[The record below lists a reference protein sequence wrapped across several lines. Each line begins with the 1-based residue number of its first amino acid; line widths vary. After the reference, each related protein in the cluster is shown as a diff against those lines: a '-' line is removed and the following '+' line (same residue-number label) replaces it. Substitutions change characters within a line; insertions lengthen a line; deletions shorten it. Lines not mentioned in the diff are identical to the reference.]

1 MATKT
6 ETFVSTL
13 KINRLTK
20 AQFDAITPSNEEL
33 YFLTD
38 GQISYND
45 LLDKPTIG
53 NGTLTIQRNGSTIN
67 TFTAN
72 ATSPVTIDISVPVDV
87 SEIASQ
93 TQMASINS
101 GATTAL
107 ISQITT
113 NKNDITTIN
122 NKIPSEATSS
132 NQLADKA
139 FVNSSINAI
148 AAYYI
153 TSNVNGD
160 AFATK
165 AALVAGPW
173 YFDGSTRTPTKN
185 DYAIV
190 IADETRSNACC
201 RYSYTGSQWAF
212 QYVVNDTPFTQ
223 AQLDAINSTITSS
236 LVTSYSNHIADSSIH
251 VTTTDKSNWN
261 NKVDKVTNTQRAYVT
276 DSSGNQSTLKWTSN
290 AEGSTIMYRNSAGNV
305 SVTTPSAD
313 GHAATKKYVDDVDA
327 NKVDKTTTA
336 NQVYGTDGSGNQTT
350 YSKDSFGKVD
360 DVKVG
365 TNSVVTNKIANLGTM
380 AGESTADWQPKLTAG
395 SGIDITNNTISTEN
409 IFIATYGTTSY
420 ADVKAAYDAGYVVVV
435 KDTNYSIN
443 MYNKLEQYVNDS
455 AFYFSSWNG
464 SEKTTIYL
472 GSQNTWNK
480 WTDTYQKSL
489 TVLPSA
495 EGITGTSTTTRAI
508 NAKNIKEIIQG
519 TTLTGIVFT
528 DTNDVTANDSITTAI
543 GKLQANETDLRN
555 NKQDNISDL
564 GTIRSGAAAGATA
577 VQPGDL
583 ATVATSGSYND
594 LQDKPTIGNGTLTI
608 QKNGTT
614 VATFTANQTGNTTA
628 NILADVINTD
638 NTTINKNSNDA
649 LQAIGVID
657 KKSGS
662 AIYDWVGTTAEYNAL
677 SSYNN
682 NWVYY
687 ITDDNNPVLV
697 PAVDYATVNINSGN
711 ELYAVGVK
719 NKNTTQTATVNIYDW
734 VGTYEEYNTQQVG
747 VNHPDWIC
755 YITDDVN
762 GGEDIYN
769 KQETDALLDE
779 KQDASTALNYNYI
792 SNCIT
797 YVPQDIK
804 LDLVNGT
811 LILRAGSKLYVPNGV
826 GVFDEVV
833 ITNDISSSSGT
844 NNNCLLFYN
853 RTNGYLN
860 LVTESTVYSGT
871 TEPTAPYAWYDITN
885 NVIVRNTG
893 SSTFNYSLPI
903 AKITCNS
910 SSQIVSIDQVF
921 NGFGYIG
928 SHGFVLPGVKGLIP
942 DGRNSDGTLK
952 SIEYTQEEVMVCD
965 LVTGEGTDRQDLI
978 WGIGDCSLS
987 WSSSNIDDNHFI
999 HWGQNGG
1006 NVRSY
1011 NTRPSQAPQTYTR
1024 AYIEDE
1030 NRWIIAAG
1038 DGNYTWG
1045 AGSNEETNRFFTL
1058 AHYEIQNSKISSMK
1072 LHTIAHLVNFNDID
1086 YVIECQK
1093 PTSANGYT
1101 WYRLY
1106 KSGWVE
1112 QGGNVTVTGSS
1123 ESTVNFRIAMS
1134 DTNYTS
1140 IATACRSLSGSY
1152 GTYIPNK
1159 TTQSMTVKIT
1169 VGDSSTTNI
1178 NWKVEG
1184 FAA

>member
-1 MATKT
+1 MATT

-20 AQFDAITPSNEEL
+20 AQFDAITPSDEEL

-53 NGTLTIQRNGSTIN
+53 NGTLTIQKNGTTLN

-72 ATSPVTIDISVPVDV
+72 STSPVTINIGVPVDV

-113 NKNDITTIN
+113 NKNNITTIN
-122 NKIPSEATSS
+122 SKIPSEASSS

-153 TSNVNGD
+153 TSDAQGD

-165 AALVAGPW
+165 AALDAGPW
-173 YFDGSTRTPTKN
+173 YFDGATRTPTKN

-223 AQLDAINSTITSS
+223 AQLDAINSTITSA
-236 LVTSYSNHIADSSIH
+236 LVTSYNNHIADSSIH
-251 VTTTDKSNWN
+251 VTTTDKNNWN
-261 NKVDKVTNTQRAYVT
+261 NKVDKVTTTQRAYAT
-276 DSSGNQSTLKWTSN
+276 DSSGNQTTLRWTSTAEASTL
-290 AEGSTIMYRNSAGNV
+290 AYRNSAGNI
-305 SVTTPSAD
+305 SVATPTAD
-313 GHAATKKYVDDVDA
+313 GHATSKKYVDDADA
-327 NKVDKTTTA
+327 TKVDKVSTT

-365 TNSVVTNKIANLGTM
+365 TASVVTNKIANLGTM
-380 AGESTADWQPKLTAG
+380 AGESTADWQQKLTAG
-395 SGIDITNNTISTEN
+395 SGIDITNNVISAEN
-409 IFIATYGTTSY
+409 VFIADYGTTSY
-420 ADVKAAYDAGYVVVV
+420 ADVKAAYDAGYQIIVRRNSFAVGNCVYYNLIYISNSPNIDFIFAFIAV
-435 KDTNYSIN
+435 NGNSILYHSCVLSSTNG
-443 MYNKLEQYVNDS
+443 
-455 AFYFSSWNG
+455 W
-464 SEKTTIYL
+464 TTNSGEYI
-472 GSQNTWNK
+472 
-480 WTDTYQKSL
+480 QKQLTSL
-489 TVLPSA
+489 SVS
-495 EGITGTSTTTRAI
+495 EGITGTSTTQRNVQA
-508 NAKNIKEIIQG
+508 NYLKQIIQG

-528 DTNDVTANDSITTAI
+528 NTNDVTASDSITTAI

-555 NKQDNISDL
+555 NKQDNINDL
-564 GTIRSGAAAGATA
+564 GDIRSGAAAGATA

-594 LQDKPTIGNGTLTI
+594 LTNKPTIGNGTLTI

-657 KKSGS
+657 KKSGN
-662 AIYDWVGTTAEYNAL
+662 AVYDWIGTTAEYNAL

-682 NWVYY
+682 DWIYY

-719 NKNTTQTATVNIYDW
+719 NKNTTQTATTNIYDW

-762 GGEDIYN
+762 GGEDIYS
-769 KQETDALLDE
+769 KQETDELLE
-779 KQDASTALNYNYI
+779 TKQDASTALNYNYI

-797 YVPQDIK
+797 YVPQNIK
-804 LDLVNGT
+804 LDLVNGA
-811 LILRAGSKLYVPNGV
+811 LILRAGSKVYIPNGD
-826 GVFDEVV
+826 GEFNT
-833 ITNDISSSSGT
+833 ITVSEDKT
-844 NNNCLLFYN
+844 A
-853 RTNGYLN
+853 TNGWGSAN
-860 LVTESTVYSGT
+860 VEQLVFLRENSLLIFPKQYCFSGT
-871 TEPTAPYAWYDITN
+871 TAPTSFFSSNYATWYDTTN
-885 NVIVRNTG
+885 NVVKFTTNAG
-893 SSTFNYSLPI
+893 STWESDISLPVGI
-903 AKITCNS
+903 IKETTGDVISN
-910 SSQIVSIDQVF
+910 IDQIF
-921 NGFGYIG
+921 NGFGYVG
-928 SHGFVLPGVKGLIP
+928 STVFVLPNVKYLVP
-942 DGRNSDGTLK
+942 NGRNTDGTLNNTAVTITSVK
-952 SIEYTQEEVMVCD
+952 TRTFTDTATTDWGLGNDQSINQNPQYTLGSDNYLYANNGIRVNVCA
-965 LVTGEGTDRQDLI
+965 I
-978 WGIGDCSLS
+978 GILS
-987 WSSSNIDDNHFI
+987 RT
-999 HWGQNGG
+999 NG
-1006 NVRSY
+1006 V
-1011 NTRPSQAPQTYTR
+1011 
-1024 AYIEDE
+1024 
-1030 NRWIIAAG
+1030 
-1038 DGNYTWG
+1038 
-1045 AGSNEETNRFFTL
+1045 
-1058 AHYEIQNSKISSMK
+1058 ISSMTAK
-1072 LHTIAHLVNFNDID
+1072 TAFQAVDASGAD
-1086 YVIECQK
+1086 YVISYQR
-1093 PTSANGYT
+1093 PTSANNYI

-1112 QGGNVTVTGSS
+1112 QGGPGDTMNKTIT
-1123 ESTVNFRIAMS
+1123 FPILMA
-1134 DTNYTS
+1134 DTNYYTNLGFVIANRGAQNITKYTDRIVTS
-1140 IATACRSLSGSY
+1140 SSAQDSCTY
-1152 GTYIPNK
+1152 GGWE
-1159 TTQSMTVKIT
+1159 VK
-1169 VGDSSTTNI
+1169 
-1178 NWKVEG
+1178 G